1 MDEREFLALE
11 EEVRAFVQGRG
22 RELTQRIEET
32 GVCGLDVWRELRECG
47 YLRLTAP
54 VAYGGR
60 GLTFVQYLRLLGW
73 FSQAHGSLRMIVH
86 VINGVWR
93 PLDGHATDEQ
103 RERFVKSLVR
113 GEQITA
119 FTLTE
124 PHAGSGADIKTAARR
139 EGSEYVLSGEKW
151 LITFADVAD
160 YFLLFARLEGSQGY
174 DGTLALMVPK
184 DAPGLTVN
192 LMEPTMGLTGTGHGH
207 LVLNECRV
215 PVANR
220 LGDEGQGIDVAIRG
234 FLEPSRIC
242 IGMTCVGLAQRAFD
256 LAVAR
261 AQERVTFGKP
271 LADRQIIQMYIA
283 EMATDIEAARQL
295 VFHAARIWEETGDA
309 VAEASMAKLFGL
321 EMLQRVTDRALQIHG
336 GIGYFKS
343 MEIERVYR
351 DARAQRFE
359 EGTAEIQKMTIA
371 RKVLGRRR

>member
-11 EEVRAFVQGRG
+11 EEVRAFVRGRG
-22 RELTQRIEET
+22 RELARRIEET
-32 GVCGLDVWRELRECG
+32 GACGLDVWAELRERG
-47 YLRLTAP
+47 YLRLAAP
-54 VAYGGR
+54 VSYGGR
-60 GLTFVQYLRLLGW
+60 GLTFVQYLRLLEE

-93 PLDGHATDEQ
+93 PIDGHATEEQ
-103 RERFVKSLVR
+103 RERFVKSLVQGR
-113 GEQITA
+113 QITA

-124 PHAGSGADIKTAARR
+124 PHAGSGADIQMSARR
-139 EGSEYVLSGEKW
+139 EGSEYVLNGEKW

-160 YFLLFARLEGSQGY
+160 YFLLFARMEGSRGY

-192 LMEPTMGLTGTGHGH
+192 LMEPTMGLAGTGHGH
-207 LVLNECRV
+207 LVLKECRV
-215 PVANR
+215 SAANR

-261 AQERVTFGKP
+261 AKERVTFGKP

-295 VFHAARIWEETGDA
+295 ALHAARTWEETKDA

-321 EMLQRVTDRALQIHG
+321 EMLQRVTDKALQIHG

-371 RKVLGRRR
+371 RKVLGRRG